1 MKNILQQN
9 NKKKN
14 NLHFKNKRIKIFRR
28 FFKMKVGCV
37 KEIKNNEFRVGMT
50 PDNVKSYVNA
60 GHDVYIEKGAGEGS
74 GFLDAE
80 YVAAGAKMI
89 DTAKE
94 VWDTVEMMIKVK
106 EPLPEEYP
114 LFHEGLILYTY
125 LHLAADKPQT
135 DALLGAKV
143 KGVAYETLIERNGS
157 IPLLAPMSQ
166 IAGRLSIQEGA
177 KYLEK
182 RFGGEGVLL
191 AGVPGTPK
199 ANIVILG
206 GGSVGTN
213 ACRIAVGMGANV
225 TIMDINLQRLAYL
238 DDIFGARIQTL
249 VSNDANIEK
258 AVKEADLVIGCVL
271 IPGKSAPKI
280 FKKKYLKEMKPGA
293 VFVDV
298 AVDQGGC
305 GETTKVT
312 YHDDPIFIEDGVVHY
327 CVGNMPGAV
336 PRTSTIALTNATLSY
351 GLQIAGKG
359 LEQACKDN
367 EVIYSAVNTYDGK
380 LTCKNVADSF
390 DCYEYTDIRTVC

>member
-9 NKKKN
+9 NEKKN

-37 KEIKNNEFRVGMT
+37 KEIKNNECRVGMT

-80 YVAAGAKMI
+80 YVEAGAKMI

-213 ACRIAVGMGANV
+213 ACKIAVGMGANV